1 MIDIN
6 GTKTYVKVD
15 GGFAYYKTFLESG
28 DYNVTVTYLGD
39 DKFNP
44 AETNNMI
51 SKG

>member
-15 GGFAYYKTFLESG
+15 GGFAYYKTVLESG